1 MAEDGRALCIHQVQL
16 LLKLGYSG
24 LLSEARV
31 QAAFGDLQESDFTTS
46 LGKPSMLN
54 HSQRTE
60 ILPGVL
66 REHAQKSSRGQR
78 LEDRPQVKHMA
89 AVEKLSMLQPV
100 LLNFHQKK

>member
-24 LLSEARV
+24 LLSEAHV

-46 LGKPSMLN
+46 LGKPSML
-54 HSQRTE
+54 HHPQRTE

-66 REHAQKSSRGQR
+66 REHAQKRVQ
-78 LEDRPQVKHMA
+78 EDRDLRIDL
-89 AVEKLSMLQPV
+89 KLSTWQQLRS
-100 LLNFHQKK
+100 